1 MFALTLLY
9 IGKAF
14 RKMYFTSKISM
25 STDENLQRMK
35 KTGGMGGGDLLFF
48 RDKFLVIPILN
59 SKYMSCLTNAILSND
74 GNVPY
79 ITL

>member
-9 IGKAF
+9 IG
-14 RKMYFTSKISM
+14 KISM

-35 KTGGMGGGDLLFF
+35 KTRGVGVGGWDLLFF

>member
-9 IGKAF
+9 IG
-14 RKMYFTSKISM
+14 KISM

-35 KTGGMGGGDLLFF
+35 KTRGMGGRGGGGDLLFF